1 MIIRIIIETVRFE
14 KSIKFYMFTSL
25 LLKTTLHIGL
35 SQNSIHSK
43 VVAGCIKYNKI
54 KTSHSGR
61 IGSASGATE
70 ARDGHSKCIAS
81 DLLHAQKET
90 DGVKGCSISI
100 HKMFLHRY
108 ETVSEQH
115 R

>member
-1 MIIRIIIETVRFE
+1 ML
-14 KSIKFYMFTSL
+14 SSL

-43 VVAGCIKYNKI
+43 VVTGFIKYNKI

-70 ARDGHSKCIAS
+70 ARDWHGKCIAS
-81 DLLHAQKET
+81 DL
-90 DGVKGCSISI
+90 GVKGCSISV

-108 ETVSEQH
+108 ETVSEQQ

>member
-1 MIIRIIIETVRFE
+1 
-14 KSIKFYMFTSL
+14 MFILPVHYLAATEN
-25 LLKTTLHIGL
+25 HPHVGL

-43 VVAGCIKYNKI
+43 VVAGFIKYNKI
-54 KTSHSGR
+54 KTSHSGI

-70 ARDGHSKCIAS
+70 ARDWHGRCTAS
-81 DLLHAQKET
+81 DLLNAQKET
-90 DGVKGCSISI
+90 DGVKGCSMSI

-108 ETVSEQH
+108 ETVIEQQ